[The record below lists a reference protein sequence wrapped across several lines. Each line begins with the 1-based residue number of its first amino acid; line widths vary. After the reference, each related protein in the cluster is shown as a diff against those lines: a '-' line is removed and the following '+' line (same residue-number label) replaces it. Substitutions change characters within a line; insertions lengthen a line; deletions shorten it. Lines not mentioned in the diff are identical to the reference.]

1 MKCPKCGGVMVQ
13 KIGQNGSYIAC
24 MDKECGY
31 IHRAP
36 KKGADK
42 KEPDKKE
49 TEAKEGAAE

>member
-1 MKCPKCGGVMVQ
+1 MVQ